1 MSVVIDGSLV
11 NPDYPRVC
19 YNNLSA
25 AAAITASSEA
35 TDFDKENVQDG
46 LTSTFWKPT
55 SQDSYLEFDMGSATT
70 IDYIGIAG
78 HNCGTQ
84 GNTINI
90 QYWDGASWQTIDT
103 ITPTDDSVI
112 LFLFESQ
119 NRQIFKIEF
128 TGGSVPSVASIFM
141 GVQLVMERQLYGG
154 HTPIIF
160 AKQHV
165 IRPNISE
172 TGQYLGRSVVR
183 EGAFLRADFPNL
195 TAAWVRTNILPFIE
209 DAVDN
214 PFFFAWRPTSYPD
227 EVCYCWTDGDLS
239 ASNMG
244 QRDLMQFSINANA
257 KLL

>member
-1 MSVVIDGSLV
+1 MSIIIDGSLT

-25 AAAITASSEA
+25 AATITASSEA

-55 SQDSYLEFDMGSATT
+55 SQDSYLEFDMGSATE

-84 GNTINI
+84 GNTVLID
-90 QYWDGASWQTIDT
+90 YWDGADWQNIDSVS
-103 ITPTDDSVI
+103 PSDDTVI
-112 LFLFESQ
+112 LFLFETANYTKFRVQ
-119 NRQIFKIEF
+119 F
-128 TGGSVPSVASIFM
+128 TGGSVPSVACIFM
-141 GVQLVMERQLYGG
+141 GVQLVMQRQIYGG

-160 AKQHV
+160 AKQNV

-172 TGQYLGRSVVR
+172 KGHYLGRSVVR
-183 EGAFLRADFPNL
+183 GGAFLSADFSNL
-195 TAAWVRTNILPFIE
+195 TAAWVRNNILPFIE

-239 ASNMG
+239 ASNIG
-244 QRDLMQFSINANA
+244 QRDLMQFSIRANA
-257 KLL
+257 RLA